1 MYGVEDEDLQD
12 QFMDED
18 SPDDSDI
25 PSAMVIHEALGVMV
39 LDTQGMALSHCV
51 SQAQRDQNGGLV
63 ADTMEE
69 DVWAYNNGEL
79 WGNDPPQLQDNE

>member
-51 SQAQRDQNGGLV
+51 LQAQRDQNGGLV

>member
-1 MYGVEDEDLQD
+1 MYGVEDEDLQN

-63 ADTMEE
+63 ADTMG
-69 DVWAYNNGEL
+69 DGGPMILPRFGIMSRTVQAL
-79 WGNDPPQLQDNE
+79 RR